1 MEDQPQEEWSIEEEL
16 QEDQAID
23 EVLDSE
29 DIDDEDFE
37 DEEFEDEDL
46 DDEDINEV
54 KKPALVI
61 NIQSWAIP
69 IVGLVM
75 LIIGL
80 AAGYSSKALI
90 ALINP
95 DATPTAVVTEVSSAE
110 TVGGEMATLP
120 TSAPQPPSA
129 AELEELMAF
138 LVTQTTHFRGEA
150 DAPVTIIE
158 FSDFQ

>member
-1 MEDQPQEEWSIEEEL
+1 MEEQPQEEYSEKEAQEGLPVEEEM
-16 QEDQAID
+16 QRDQILEGEID
-23 EVLDSE
+23 S
-29 DIDDEDFE
+29 EDFE
-37 DEEFEDEDL
+37 DEDF
-46 DDEDINEV
+46 DDEELEE
-54 KKPALVI
+54 KKPPLVI

-75 LIIGL
+75 LIIGI

-95 DATPTAVVTEVSSAE
+95 DSTPTAVVTEVSSAE

-138 LVTQTTHFRGEA
+138 LVTQTTHFKGEA